1 MNRMSAVLASAG
13 IGARLGLITLEVVGR
28 RSGRIIS
35 LPLVMV
41 TIHSQR
47 YLVSMLGENVQWVRN
62 VQANNGQATI
72 RSRGREAVTLEEV
85 PVAQRAPILNIY
97 LRHAPGAR
105 PHIPV
110 RLNAP
115 LSEFVKIAGAYP
127 VFRIAASEAASV
139 KQNRVRADQKAL
151 PEVQ

>member
-85 PVAQRAPILNIY
+85 PVAQRAP
-97 LRHAPGAR
+97 
-105 PHIPV
+105 
-110 RLNAP
+110 
-115 LSEFVKIAGAYP
+115 S
-127 VFRIAASEAASV
+127 
-139 KQNRVRADQKAL
+139 
-151 PEVQ
+151 